1 VGSSALEAN
10 TTGFKNVALGKDAGF
25 STTTGDYNTFIG
37 MTARGQSA
45 TSNSEIVMGYNIEGV
60 GANYMTV
67 GWGTTKSYLSYG
79 ATSWSGTSDSRL
91 KDNIT
96 SSTAGLSFINDL
108 RPVTFDWKTIGNLPE
123 TFDAYEKDSTERY
136 NNTDKVQHG
145 FIAQE
150 VKAAIDA
157 HPEIASGHGMWQ
169 ELSDGTQ
176 GIAQGQLVPMLTKA
190 IQELSTQLDAALA
203 RITTLEG

>member
-1 VGSSALEAN
+1 
-10 TTGFKNVALGKDAGF
+10 
-25 STTTGDYNTFIG
+25 
-37 MTARGQSA
+37 
-45 TSNSEIVMGYNIEGV
+45 
-60 GANYMTV
+60 MTV
-67 GWGTTKSYLSYG
+67 GNGSTKSWLSYG
-79 ATSWSGTSDSRL
+79 STSWSGSSDSRL

-108 RPVTFDWKTIGNLPE
+108 RPVTFKWRTKGTLPE
-123 TFDAYEKDSTERY
+123 TFDAYEEGSTELF

-157 HPEIASGHGMWQ
+157 HGEVGSGHGIWQ
-169 ELSDGTQ
+169 ELNDGTQ
-176 GIAQGQLVPMLTKA
+176 SLAQGQLIPMLTKA